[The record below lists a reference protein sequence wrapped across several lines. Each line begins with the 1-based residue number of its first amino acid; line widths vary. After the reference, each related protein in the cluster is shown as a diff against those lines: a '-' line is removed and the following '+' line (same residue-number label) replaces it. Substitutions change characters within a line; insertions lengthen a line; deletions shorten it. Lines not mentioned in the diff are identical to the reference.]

1 MVYYCFTHT
10 TNNRLKPYTS
20 VYYSLISP
28 TPLYKHKL
36 ILWNCREKQF
46 HAGQVMWNFG
56 NNMGTVQTWI
66 SEAGFGDS
74 NCAGSANTLSRNY
87 TFLKTVDRARVPEKK
102 RSDVPFEIAKHWCFF
117 WDAWTPVKKR
127 VNFHRKLYCPT
138 SAGFFWFQ
146 LVPYIQCFKTQ
157 FSPNLDGHIAVKT
170 EPPVFT
176 HTHTW
181 DVKKSWFFI
190 FPCIAQLWCLVN
202 PRYSGQ

>member
-1 MVYYCFTHT
+1 MLNLVFTDFKSISRANSWVQCFLSRGHFFWDPWRLHKNRKLIWLLFQDGYDEIRRWPTHTNVGKTIINHPFGNGLYNQFMVIWEMVYYCFTHT

-74 NCAGSANTLSRNY
+74 NCAGSANTLRRNY

-102 RSDVPFEIAKHWCFF
+102 EVMFLLR
-117 WDAWTPVKKR
+117 
-127 VNFHRKLYCPT
+127 
-138 SAGFFWFQ
+138 
-146 LVPYIQCFKTQ
+146 
-157 FSPNLDGHIAVKT
+157 
-170 EPPVFT
+170 
-176 HTHTW
+176 
-181 DVKKSWFFI
+181 
-190 FPCIAQLWCLVN
+190 
-202 PRYSGQ
+202 